1 MSKDFKIK
9 ENREDE
15 IHAMRTASQMDGARG
30 PGYQQWCCWRHSWI
44 YFLMGRKKNRINR
57 LEGNHTVGWFDP

>member
-15 IHAMRTASQMDGARG
+15 IHAMRTASQLDGARG

-44 YFLMGRKKNRINR
+44 YFLMGRKKI
-57 LEGNHTVGWFDP
+57 G